1 MFLLFR
7 ICSAGIV
14 LVGEKDVLSVEW
26 REVGNRKM
34 LVRTEVRNEGKEKI
48 AAFDIDGTLKILY
61 SEVPGK
67 LKKLVAGC

>member
-1 MFLLFR
+1 
-7 ICSAGIV
+7 
-14 LVGEKDVLSVEW
+14 
-26 REVGNRKM
+26 
-34 LVRTEVRNEGKEKI
+34 VRTEVRNEGKEKI